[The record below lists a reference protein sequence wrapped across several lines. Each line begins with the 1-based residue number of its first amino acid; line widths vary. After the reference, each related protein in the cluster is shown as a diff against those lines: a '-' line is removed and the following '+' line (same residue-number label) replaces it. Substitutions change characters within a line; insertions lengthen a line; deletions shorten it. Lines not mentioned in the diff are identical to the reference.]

1 MSATKRMTSE
11 PGFAAKNFMPQS
23 EGNPNQLHKIE
34 PAAEPLRERK
44 TISGASEPAFFG
56 ESLTDKPE
64 RIDFE
69 AIIPF
74 LHERVALR
82 MPSDIQLLDGVL
94 DYLNER
100 MLQLGLI
107 NPDDTEV
114 IIALDEAI
122 VNAIKHGNKGDA
134 RKSVH
139 IVAEFNADGARFSIT
154 DEGQGFDR
162 AQVPD
167 PTDPCRLLE
176 TSGRGLLLIRH
187 IMDEVCHNEAGN
199 CVEMFKRHARH
210 TSITKSE

>member
-1 MSATKRMTSE
+1 MSATKRMTSDTR
-11 PGFAAKNFMPQS
+11 FAAKNFMPQS
-23 EGNPNQLHKIE
+23 EGNPDQLHKIE
-34 PAAEPLRERK
+34 QASEPLHERK
-44 TISGASEPAFFG
+44 SISGASEPAFFG

-64 RIDFE
+64 RIDFD

-107 NPDDTEV
+107 SPEDSDV
-114 IIALDEAI
+114 MIALDEAI

-134 RKSVH
+134 HKSVH
-139 IVAEFNADGARFSIT
+139 IIAEFNAEGARFSIT
-154 DEGQGFDR
+154 DEGSGFDR

-210 TSITKSE
+210 SSSIKSE

>member
-1 MSATKRMTSE
+1 MTSDTS
-11 PGFAAKNFMPQS
+11 FAAKIFMPQR
-23 EGNPNQLHKIE
+23 EGDLNHSHKIE
-34 PAAEPLRERK
+34 QAAEPMRERK
-44 TISGASEPAFFG
+44 AVSAASEPAFFG
-56 ESLTDKPE
+56 EPLPDKPE
-64 RIDFE
+64 RIDID

-107 NPDDTEV
+107 NPDDTDV
-114 IIALDEAI
+114 MIALDEAI

-139 IVAEFNADGARFSIT
+139 IIAEFNVEGARFSIT
-154 DEGQGFDR
+154 DEGNGFDR
-162 AQVPD
+162 ALVPD
-167 PTDPCRLLE
+167 PTAPCRLLE
-176 TSGRGLLLIRH
+176 TSGRGLLLMRH

-210 TSITKSE
+210 SSIKENE